1 MTSRLFAIPARWLAL
16 MPVCH
21 PRPLLPCAL
30 LLMPFGAPAPAADL
44 PEVVAT
50 VHDQPI
56 SAQELSASMRGQLL
70 QMDMER
76 YEAMKAQ
83 LDTLVAERL
92 IALEA
97 AARGVSVAELE
108 RVEIF
113 AKMEPV
119 TPEQVRSF
127 YDGNKERLQRPFEE
141 LEGRIMAHLQR
152 QAEFRRRAALAR
164 ELRNATRC
172 VSPWRRPAPT

>member
-1 MTSRLFAIPARWLAL
+1 M
-16 MPVCH
+16 
-21 PRPLLPCAL
+21 
-30 LLMPFGAPAPAADL
+30 AADL
-44 PEVVAT
+44 PDVVAT
-50 VHDQPI
+50 VQDQPI
-56 SAQELSASMRGQLL
+56 SAEALRDSMRGQLL

-83 LDTLVAERL
+83 LDALVAERL

-97 AARGVSVAELE
+97 AERGMSVEEFE

-127 YDGNKERLQRPFEE
+127 YDANKERLPRSFEE
-141 LEGRIMAHLQR
+141 LEGRIMVAP
-152 QAEFRRRAALAR
+152 AAA
-164 ELRNATRC
+164 
-172 VSPWRRPAPT
+172 VGGPAPRSIGARIAATIPGAYRPGAAPC